1 MPTKVLFKKA
11 RLILNIIEERM
22 MAKEKSLRNR
32 LSETLRDA
40 KITHDF
46 HTRPA
51 YHSHG
56 GNHLSMARVL
66 DFQ

>member
-1 MPTKVLFKKA
+1 
-11 RLILNIIEERM
+11 